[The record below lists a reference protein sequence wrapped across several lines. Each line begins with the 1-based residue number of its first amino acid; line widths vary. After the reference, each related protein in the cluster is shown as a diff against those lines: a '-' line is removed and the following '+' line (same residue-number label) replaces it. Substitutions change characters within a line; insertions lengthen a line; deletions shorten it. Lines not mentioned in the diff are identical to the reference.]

1 MFYYVDIVFFSLVY
15 VYVDIIFSIS
25 CMRYVD
31 IAGNGESFICL
42 ARYCPG
48 YRKAT
53 LPAHMFI
60 IDAKLQY
67 FQSLLR
73 DEAIEVYQSLTITTE
88 TNLIDVLTKFWN
100 EFAKDDLKEVARC
113 KWDRAKYNP
122 TAETFSDCLKCL
134 KVIAKQAIQEQS
146 RSHSQRQTQ
155 TQRYTDTDADADTDT
170 HTDTDTDTDT
180 DTETVCR
187 FVVRH

>member
-48 YRKAT
+48 YRKAA

-122 TAETFSDCLKCL
+122 TAETFSDCLRDYSSAQQV
-134 KVIAKQAIQEQS
+134 KVRFDFRPAVPASTNLIGYISNIK
-146 RSHSQRQTQ
+146 
-155 TQRYTDTDADADTDT
+155 
-170 HTDTDTDTDT
+170 
-180 DTETVCR
+180 TVSSK
-187 FVVRH
+187 